1 MNSSKRTLFS
11 LMLLGALGMPLS
23 AQDIDTA
30 YKNTPIEKV
39 FSDLREKTNHEFV
52 YQKQILQEIKPV
64 TCSVKNK
71 SLEEVLD
78 QVLRGTGLTYEIVDN
93 TVIIRKGEK
102 KAVRTYEQ
110 RTTIRYQVSEISAFY
125 PDCW

>member
-1 MNSSKRTLFS
+1 
-11 LMLLGALGMPLS
+11 MLLGALGMPLS

-52 YQKQILQEIKPV
+52 YQKQILQGIKPV

-102 KAVRTYEQ
+102 KDAQ
-110 RTTIRYQVSEISAFY
+110 
-125 PDCW
+125 

>member
-52 YQKQILQEIKPV
+52 YQKQILQGIKPV

-102 KAVRTYEQ
+102 KDAQ
-110 RTTIRYQVSEISAFY
+110 
-125 PDCW
+125 

>member
-52 YQKQILQEIKPV
+52 
-64 TCSVKNK
+64 
-71 SLEEVLD
+71 
-78 QVLRGTGLTYEIVDN
+78 
-93 TVIIRKGEK
+93 
-102 KAVRTYEQ
+102 
-110 RTTIRYQVSEISAFY
+110 
-125 PDCW
+125 